1 MTSNSSFA
9 IQKNIFRGA
18 ASSLFS
24 LGITSIIG
32 LIIMPMLVNHLGDRN
47 YGVWVLVGTLT
58 GYFAFLDLGLSKAV
72 MRFVSQCL
80 GRGDR
85 DEANNW
91 ISLALT
97 CFLILSLIGVLL
109 SCLVLYI
116 SPRFL
121 DSQTEKQVIPIAFF
135 VALLAFSLSLPARC
149 FLGVLEAHVR
159 KDLISLA
166 HIFINVF
173 RAATIYVLIT
183 NSGTLLSLVYAAAGF
198 TLADA
203 LTLTLLARKVHGPF
217 HFTKTAIKR
226 ERLKVFSEYALSS
239 FVTQIM
245 DIARNRSYPLIITP
259 ILGLAALTP
268 FAIADRLIQ
277 IITSI
282 CNGLLLNLTPAF
294 SRFEG
299 ASGLEG
305 NASLRKA
312 YLFSYKISCY
322 VGVFVV
328 FMALILAEDFVMKWM
343 GAPYLS
349 VVPIF
354 LMLLIGTLF
363 SIIQIPTLC
372 FLFAVSKHRFYA
384 VSNSI
389 HAFLVISLT
398 FLMIFPFKLLGA
410 AIAISL
416 SAILIKAFVQPIAMR
431 SFLSLSLIQ
440 YHLHLTLPNL
450 LIPTPF
456 FIAFFFIAKPHL
468 HDDYMSLLL
477 VGSIGILLFSIYLF
491 FLGFTN
497 RERRLLSSLLFPQSF
512 CK

>member
-1 MTSNSSFA
+1 MTSNSSLA
-9 IQKNIFRGA
+9 LQKNIFRGA

-32 LIIMPMLVNHLGDRN
+32 LIIMPMLVNHLGNRN

-97 CFLILSLIGVLL
+97 CFFILSLIGVLL

-121 DSQTEKQVIPIAFF
+121 DSQTDKQVIPLALF

-183 NSGTLLSLVYAAAGF
+183 NSGTLLFLVYAAAGF

-277 IITSI
+277 LITSV
-282 CNGLLLNLTPAF
+282 CNGLLLSLTPAF

-299 ASGLEG
+299 KGGLEG
-305 NASLRKA
+305 NVSLRNA

-322 VGVFVV
+322 LGVFVV
-328 FMALILAEDFVMKWM
+328 SMAFIFADAFITRWM
-343 GAPYLS
+343 GVS
-349 VVPIF
+349 FSNVVPIF
-354 LMLLIGTLF
+354 LLLLIGTLF
-363 SIIQIPTLC
+363 AIIQIPTLC

-384 VSNSI
+384 VTNSL
-389 HAFLVISLT
+389 HALLSIL
-398 FLMIFPFKLLGA
+398 LCIGLIFPFKLLGVGI
-410 AIAISL
+410 AIAAST
-416 SAILIKAFVQPIAMR
+416 AIIKAIVQPHAML
-431 SFLSLSLIQ
+431 SFLRLSFTQ
-440 YHLHLTLPNL
+440 YHFRLTLPNL
-450 LIPTPF
+450 LIPSVFFLAYAFLTKPF
-456 FIAFFFIAKPHL
+456 IQAEYLSIVTNSFIGIIAFILYVMFCGFNLRERK
-468 HDDYMSLLL
+468 
-477 VGSIGILLFSIYLF
+477 ILLKILY
-491 FLGFTN
+491 
-497 RERRLLSSLLFPQSF
+497 PQSVG
-512 CK
+512 